1 MDGPRWEAKSA
12 KRHLGGVN
20 CSKVKLYV
28 KLQVYEYK
36 RVQVTKWLGY
46 LHCYE
51 STDYNTARL
60 QSRQVTSYTVTKH
73 DTRTAKEYAELRP
86 SVQATGVCMGMLKV
100 QTYTCANAQSVH
112 VLEWAGERRSTEYV
126 VAL

>member
-1 MDGPRWEAKSA
+1 MSSPRAGDVEHRGMDGPRWEAKSA

-86 SVQATGVCMGMLKV
+86 SV
-100 QTYTCANAQSVH
+100 
-112 VLEWAGERRSTEYV
+112 
-126 VAL
+126 